1 MIAADDNMTPGAR
14 GFVSGELILRVHRET
29 VGDGCQIAHRMKPR
43 DAEIR
48 DLAHPFQQSAA
59 FARMEGARFL
69 QNGAAQFFGQQNA
82 RHGGAV
88 LTCAVNLPVAR
99 SMISTSLPRGVETCN
114 TSLPASVV
122 AETMRAPGAKV
133 TIAAGPA
140 GAGAILLD
148 AARPAIKIRA
158 WRAKPQMVAKR
169 ASTKSVLMIMTIT
182 QAVRRLVAGGRAW
195 SSTGMSDTE
204 NSLRDHRTALAGA
217 DHAGWRL
224 DRFLAA
230 ALPDFSRS
238 RLQQLLEGK
247 AVRLGEKTIRDAN
260 HRVKPGDS
268 YSVIVP
274 PTASAIP
281 QGQDIPLAVVYEDKD
296 LIVINKPPGLVV
308 HPAAGNPDGTLVNA
322 LIAHC
327 GEKNLAIGGEAR
339 PGIVHRLDKD
349 TSGLL
354 VAAKNERAMA
364 SLAKQFAN
372 HTIERVYNAILW
384 GSPRD
389 SAGLIESQIGR
400 SQFDRKRMA
409 VLRAGGKRAAT
420 RYKVIEKF
428 GTPSQIA
435 SGRPFA
441 SLIECRLETGRTHQ
455 IRVHLT
461 HLGYPL
467 IGDAQYGR
475 NRAAPKAKSDAEGHA
490 FTAATQFPRQALHA
504 FVLGFQHPSLH
515 KTLRFEAPWP
525 ADFAELAK
533 ALRGLNKA

>member
-1 MIAADDNMTPGAR
+1 
-14 GFVSGELILRVHRET
+14 
-29 VGDGCQIAHRMKPR
+29 
-43 DAEIR
+43 
-48 DLAHPFQQSAA
+48 
-59 FARMEGARFL
+59 
-69 QNGAAQFFGQQNA
+69 
-82 RHGGAV
+82 
-88 LTCAVNLPVAR
+88 
-99 SMISTSLPRGVETCN
+99 
-114 TSLPASVV
+114 
-122 AETMRAPGAKV
+122 
-133 TIAAGPA
+133 
-140 GAGAILLD
+140 
-148 AARPAIKIRA
+148 
-158 WRAKPQMVAKR
+158 
-169 ASTKSVLMIMTIT
+169 
-182 QAVRRLVAGGRAW
+182 
-195 SSTGMSDTE
+195 MSDTE
-204 NSLRDHRTALAGA
+204 DSSNQRTALAGD

-238 RLQQLLEGK
+238 RLRQLLEEE
-247 AVRLGEKTIRDAN
+247 AVFLGAKEQQVTIKDPN

-281 QGQDIPLAVVYEDKD
+281 QGQDIPLTVVYEDKD
-296 LIVINKPPGLVV
+296 LIVIDKPAGLVV

-354 VAAKNERAMA
+354 VAAKNERAMT

-372 HTIERVYNAILW
+372 HAIERAYNAIVW

-389 SAGLIESQIGR
+389 STGLIESQIGR

-409 VLRAGGKRAAT
+409 VLRAGGKTART

-428 GTPSQIA
+428 GPA
-435 SGRPFA
+435 ARPFA
-441 SLIECRLETGRTHQ
+441 SLIESRLETGRTHQ

-461 HLGYPL
+461 HLGHPL
-467 IGDAQYGR
+467 VGDPQYGR
-475 NRAAPKAKSDAEGHA
+475 TRTAPKPKSDAEAHA
-490 FTAATQFPRQALHA
+490 FMAASTFQRQALHA

-525 ADFAELAK
+525 ADFAQLVE
-533 ALRGLNKA
+533 ALRGLNKP